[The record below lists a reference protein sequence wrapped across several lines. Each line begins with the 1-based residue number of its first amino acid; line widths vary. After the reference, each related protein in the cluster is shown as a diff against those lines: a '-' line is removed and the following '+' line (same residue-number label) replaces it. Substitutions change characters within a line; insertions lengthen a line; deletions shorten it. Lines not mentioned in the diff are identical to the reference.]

1 VTSRSSEPI
10 LPVAEPDLSELEERY
25 VLDAVRSGWVSS
37 IGPYVDRF
45 EELVAGMAGTSCAVA
60 VSNGT
65 VALHLALVARGIGPG
80 AEVIVPDLT
89 FAATAAAVVHAGA
102 TPVLVDVRRDTWC
115 IDPELVEQAITQRT
129 RAIIAVHLFGH
140 PAEMT
145 ELAAIAKGHGLL
157 LIEDAAEAHGAR
169 HAGKPVGSLGD
180 VGCFSFYGNKLVTTG
195 EGGALTTDDAD
206 YAARL
211 RFLKDHAMR
220 PQRRYFHEDAGYN
233 YRITNLQAALG
244 CAQLE
249 RFDAILA
256 KKSALLSVYRATCP
270 REDLVLNPV
279 VAPAQPVCWL
289 VCALLPQTHG
299 HSSTANV
306 LARMKAE
313 HGVDSRPF
321 FLPMHTLP
329 PYASATLIKRDR
341 SVAAELADRGVCLPS
356 SNKLRETDVARVW
369 TALASSL

>member
-1 VTSRSSEPI
+1 M
-10 LPVAEPDLSELEERY
+10 
-25 VLDAVRSGWVSS
+25 DAVRSGWVSS
-37 IGPYVDRF
+37 IGPYVDRL
-45 EELVAGMAGTSCAVA
+45 EASIAALAGTPHAVA

-65 VALHLALVARGIGPG
+65 VALHLALMARGIGPG

-102 TPVLVDVRRDTWC
+102 TPVLVDVQRETWC
-115 IDPELVEQAITQRT
+115 LDPELVERAITPRT

-140 PAEMT
+140 PAEMNA
-145 ELAAIAKGHGLL
+145 LASIARRRGLF

-169 HAGKPVGSLGD
+169 FDGRPVGGIGD

-195 EGGALTTDDAD
+195 EGGALTTHDPE

-220 PQRRYFHEDAGYN
+220 PERRYYHEEAGYN

-249 RFDAILA
+249 RFEQILA
-256 KKSALLSVYRATCP
+256 RKQALLSLYRRSCP
-270 REDLVLNPV
+270 REDIALNPA

-289 VCALLPQTHG
+289 VCALLPEARK
-299 HSSTANV
+299 SSTAAV
-306 LARMKAE
+306 LERMKAE

-321 FLPMHTLP
+321 FVPMHALP
-329 PYASATLIKRDR
+329 PYAGATLIKKDR
-341 SVAAELADRGVCLPS
+341 SVAAELRERGVCLPS
-356 SNKLRETDVARVW
+356 SNKLRDSDVSRVW
-369 TALASSL
+369 AALSAYL